1 MGRQMKTKTGRA
13 SKMKKDVIQKLVHA
27 IKTGCTY
34 DLACQYAGIERTTFY
49 NWMKAGREGK
59 TQKHIDFFNTIEEAN
74 ASGAM
79 TNLQLMQEAAKEDWR
94 SAAWILERR
103 HSFLKNPPVK
113 EDDESIQLPKTTKE
127 IFHQQQIQ
135 LMKASKQA
143 LKTGSFQ
150 AYAALQRQILTV
162 TLQIKS
168 MNLDDEDNDD
178 QSDEQLIQTI
188 TDVILSLP
196 PVLQQRLKNDIVQ
209 QRNKIVEVED

>member
-1 MGRQMKTKTGRA
+1 M
-13 SKMKKDVIQKLVHA
+13 
-27 IKTGCTY
+27 
-34 DLACQYAGIERTTFY
+34 
-49 NWMKAGREGK
+49 
-59 TQKHIDFFNTIEEAN
+59 
-74 ASGAM
+74 
-79 TNLQLMQEAAKEDWR
+79 
-94 SAAWILERR
+94 
-103 HSFLKNPPVK
+103 
-113 EDDESIQLPKTTKE
+113 
-127 IFHQQQIQ
+127 
-135 LMKASKQA
+135 
-143 LKTGSFQ
+143 KTGSFQ